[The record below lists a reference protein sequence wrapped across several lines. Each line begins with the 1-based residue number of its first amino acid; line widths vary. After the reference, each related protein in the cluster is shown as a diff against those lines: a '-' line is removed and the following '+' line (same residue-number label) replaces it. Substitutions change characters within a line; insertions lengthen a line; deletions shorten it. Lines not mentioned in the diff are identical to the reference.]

1 MGWDHGNWD
10 LGGAA
15 FWIFIA
21 VAVAASSWEKARR
34 NAEKHETL
42 RRIIEKTGV
51 VDEAKLKELFA
62 APPASDWWKTPATPP
77 GSGYRALRII
87 GTIVMGC
94 GAALAILATL
104 MRQLGPTSAHPGS
117 GIALSM
123 SAAIVFLGMAIF
135 LASHYA
141 SPPPSQDRE
150 KGRDR

>member
-1 MGWDHGNWD
+1 MDHGHWD

-21 VAVAASSWEKARR
+21 VAVAASAWEKARR

-42 RRIIEKTGV
+42 RRIIEKTGM
-51 VDEAKLKELFA
+51 VDEARLTELFA
-62 APPASDWWKTPATPP
+62 PPPVSDWWRTPPALP

-94 GAALAILATL
+94 GAALAVMAVLI
-104 MRQLGPTSAHPGS
+104 RQLGPPSAQPGS

-123 SAAIVFLGMAIF
+123 SAAIAFLGLAIF
-135 LASHYA
+135 LASRYA
-141 SPPPSQDRE
+141 SPPTRDQE
-150 KGRDR
+150 NGRDR

>member
-1 MGWDHGNWD
+1 MWSHGNWD

-21 VAVAASSWEKARR
+21 VAVAVSAWEKARR

-62 APPASDWWKTPATPP
+62 TQPASDWWRTPASPP
-77 GSGYRALRII
+77 GGGYRALRII
-87 GTIVMGC
+87 GTIVMGL
-94 GAALAILATL
+94 GAALAVMAVLI
-104 MRQLGPTSAHPGS
+104 RQFGPASAQPGS

-123 SAAIVFLGMAIF
+123 SAAIAFLGLAIF
-135 LASHYA
+135 FASRYA
-141 SPPPSQDRE
+141 SPPPRDQGN
-150 KGRDR
+150 GRD